1 MFDRPELTLAYL
13 NLRSKQSLISV
24 KYKLFQAEACIGLN
38 LVFTVF
44 RLYLIRISNTVLFD
58 DFLYNKKK
66 SMKILLEFSGL
77 FHCSVIKVL
86 T

>member
-1 MFDRPELTLAYL
+1 
-13 NLRSKQSLISV
+13 LIV
-24 KYKLFQAEACIGLN
+24 
-38 LVFTVF
+38 T
-44 RLYLIRISNTVLFD
+44 SNTVLFD

-86 T
+86 TLTRSFLPDDFFKSVSFISSVS